1 MPRRYAPTEA
11 ITATVGTA
19 SAAPAIPPTTPPPA
33 SASRITAGCS
43 LTARPSTSG
52 ASTWPSSCCTAM
64 VMPTMIS
71 AATRPL
77 LTSATSAA
85 TRPLRNA
92 PTIGKKAPRNT
103 RKASGTASGTPTIA
117 RPMPMNT
124 PSISPTVA
132 TPRR

>member
-1 MPRRYAPTEA
+1 MA
-11 ITATVGTA
+11 
-19 SAAPAIPPTTPPPA
+19 
-33 SASRITAGCS
+33 
-43 LTARPSTSG
+43 
-52 ASTWPSSCCTAM
+52 
-64 VMPTMIS
+64 TMIS

-85 TRPLRNA
+85 ISPVRKA

-103 RKASGTASGTPTIA
+103 RKASGTASGTPTTA
-117 RPMPMNT
+117 SPMPMNR